1 MCSVSAIVVNTFLS
15 DMTHNM
21 ATILESA
28 VRSGQSG
35 TPFIELCR
43 FIVVRRLAT
52 KITTDRHNARRG
64 WKKSPADGRSTD
76 RDSAARPEVLGTSL
90 GPNTR
95 PDTSSEGF
103 TAQIVSSLQPVVNE
117 CGGVYGCDAV
127 RLGSLQDSG
136 TDLKVRG
143 SFPAAVK
150 LEPATATYPGTSLAM
165 HTLFGEQNAYYRHP
179 AAAGGYPGAAHMGA
193 AAAGYPYDQYSR
205 YGYAASPYPL
215 NPHQQQLHHH
225 GPAKDMVKPPYS
237 YIALI
242 AMAIQNAPEKRI
254 TLNGIYQFIM
264 ERFPYYRENKQGWQN
279 SIRHNL
285 SLNECFVKVPRDD
298 KKPGKG
304 SYWTLDPDSYN
315 MFDNGSYLRRR
326 RRFKK
331 KDAVKEKEDAL
342 KRQQQ
347 QDVPHKRG
355 EEKML
360 LDGGKAGA
368 AKGGDCK
375 PKREPS
381 TELSHCMSSGK
392 YHQDIKPGVGV
403 IVDPSHLTMYSYHC
417 SAGGQYTTAHHQTMA
432 LHQDEL
438 LAIASTTTSSA
449 TPSQLQAQFTAGR
462 HHAPSWYSDVVAAD
476 AGSGSA
482 PSSSGFRD
490 LFDSVPTNPSCQL
503 AFRGGSPPAPGT
515 TITAGGVTTSAYRS
529 AAHSY
534 YHQQQDCA
542 KY

>member
-1 MCSVSAIVVNTFLS
+1 
-15 DMTHNM
+15 
-21 ATILESA
+21 
-28 VRSGQSG
+28 
-35 TPFIELCR
+35 
-43 FIVVRRLAT
+43 
-52 KITTDRHNARRG
+52 
-64 WKKSPADGRSTD
+64 
-76 RDSAARPEVLGTSL
+76 
-90 GPNTR
+90 
-95 PDTSSEGF
+95 
-103 TAQIVSSLQPVVNE
+103 
-117 CGGVYGCDAV
+117 
-127 RLGSLQDSG
+127 
-136 TDLKVRG
+136 
-143 SFPAAVK
+143 
-150 LEPATATYPGTSLAM
+150 M

-215 NPHQQQLHHH
+215 NPHQQPLHHH

-347 QDVPHKRG
+347 DVPHKRG
-355 EEKML
+355 DEKMV
-360 LDGGKAGA
+360 LDGGKAGVG
-368 AKGGDCK
+368 KGGECK
-375 PKREPS
+375 PKREPC

-403 IVDPSHLTMYSYHC
+403 IVDPSHLDVQPMDTSTFTVDSLMTGGGGRGSPPQQHLYS
-417 SAGGQYTTAHHQTMA
+417 
-432 LHQDEL
+432 
-438 LAIASTTTSSA
+438 STPLSSTF
-449 TPSQLQAQFTAGR
+449 TPAR
-462 HHAPSWYSDVVAAD
+462 RY
-476 AGSGSA
+476 
-482 PSSSGFRD
+482 
-490 LFDSVPTNPSCQL
+490 
-503 AFRGGSPPAPGT
+503 GGSPGAAPCTLTTAPPGGSTPPVTIRPWPCTKRSSWRSPRRPRPPPPPGSCRPSSPWGAITPPPGT
-515 TITAGGVTTSAYRS
+515 ATSWRRTPAVGPPLRPRGSGTCSTPCRPTLAASLHSEGVRPQRRGPRSPLAASRRRRTGARRIRTTISSKTVRS
-529 AAHSY
+529 TDRRARESTNIIMFLIS
-534 YHQQQDCA
+534 
-542 KY
+542 